1 MSVAAPLNIIVS
13 TIMTLPYLIVR
24 GRGGG
29 GGVGRIYMGGEVFPQ
44 ILKIGGGQSKITL
57 RNFRNIALKWGSR

>member
-24 GRGGG
+24 GGGG
-29 GGVGRIYMGGEVFPQ
+29 GRIYMGVDVFPE

>member
-24 GRGGG
+24 GG
-29 GGVGRIYMGGEVFPQ
+29 GRIYIGVEVFPE

>member
-24 GRGGG
+24 G
-29 GGVGRIYMGGEVFPQ
+29 GRIYMGVEVFPQ
-44 ILKIGGGQSKITL
+44 ILKIGGGESKITL